1 MAETRKITIE
11 ITSVDKKPKTEIEK
25 SQNENSEDGISNQK
39 YDPNKDLLNLNEAGT
54 NVVINQAYNQMKN
67 MIVSNVDYAI
77 NRHFNLTDD
86 YMGQRTYNI
95 AKGIVSKGYNMAIS
109 IQAGFLTGG
118 PMGAAIAASLSIGST
133 IIEAVKNYDQ
143 QNIMLR
149 QMDTQLEY
157 SRQRAGFS
165 LTSGSIGEN
174 K

>member
-25 SQNENSEDGISNQK
+25 SQNESNAEGLGGLDSNEK
-39 YDPNKDLLNLNEAGT
+39 ENGLLEGSKS
-54 NVVINQAYNQMKN
+54 VVINQAYSKMKSLVIN
-67 MIVSNVDYAI
+67 NVDYAI

-86 YMGQRTYNI
+86 YIGQRTYNI
-95 AKGIVSKGYNMAIS
+95 AKSIIGKGKDFATS
-109 IQAGFLTGG
+109 IAAGFAVGG
-118 PMGAAIAASLSIGST
+118 PVGAAVSAAFSVVST
-133 IIEAVKNYDQ
+133 GIEVWKNYDQ
-143 QNIMLR
+143 QNIMLK